1 MKSLVFGDAAQY
13 QHEIV
18 AHITIVMYPRPNV
31 ITCTIRVW
39 LREIGFSLTYGALM
53 LKTWRISVIF
63 RVKSAKAVKI
73 TDMNL
78 LKRLGIIVT
87 IFSVFLGIR
96 TIVAPPVVIVGRTAD
111 DLKAYLCRTDW
122 WDHSFTTL
130 EVMFLVWGIR
140 LCIVVRKAPS
150 EFNES
155 RFISAYV
162 VFRGGSKEDAMSKL
176 PGTTGKFIGKSCRVQ
191 GVSNQTNSISLQQ
204 ANFTEEGDG
213 VTEEFRRFY
222 TQLELLKEKNL
233 RMGNRH
239 LAAKLLAMQVAA
251 NQTETQILAIQEIPS
266 TLRFNKQSIVSV
278 EESSA
283 VDVARKLNADD
294 YLEVCKDSGNK
305 IVESVQLHIEEG
317 NEKHSENV
325 NTMEQINSEDNN
337 KEISSMTVE
346 KNMNTAE
353 CNKKVS
359 TIESDNVNLQT
370 VTLSTSM
377 PSSSNIVA
385 NLNEHSDTL
394 NTDTKVNEIKEDEVH
409 KSGHARTHAIVI
421 NLDDKSRFSEE
432 VTV

>member
-1 MKSLVFGDAAQY
+1 
-13 QHEIV
+13 
-18 AHITIVMYPRPNV
+18 
-31 ITCTIRVW
+31 
-39 LREIGFSLTYGALM
+39 
-53 LKTWRISVIF
+53 
-63 RVKSAKAVKI
+63 
-73 TDMNL
+73 MNL

-122 WDHSFTTL
+122 WDHSFTTCKL
-130 EVMFLVWGIR
+130 FLQSPANPDLLYIIFFCHTQLTVTLLLGI
-140 LCIVVRKAPS
+140 IFGSK
-150 EFNES
+150 
-155 RFISAYV
+155 AYV

-191 GVSNQTNSISLQQ
+191 GASNQTNSISLQQ

-266 TLRFNKQSIVSV
+266 TLRFNKQSIVTV
-278 EESSA
+278 EESSV
-283 VDVARKLNADD
+283 VDVVPRKLNVND

-305 IVESVQLHIEEG
+305 IVESVQLHIEEE

-325 NTMEQINSEDNN
+325 NTMEQINSQDNN
-337 KEISSMTVE
+337 KEIFSMTVE
-346 KNMNTAE
+346 KNMNTAV

-359 TIESDNVNLQT
+359 TIESDNVNLET

-377 PSSSNIVA
+377 PSSSNTVA
-385 NLNEHSDTL
+385 NLNEHSDTS
-394 NTDTKVNEIKEDEVH
+394 NTDTKINEIKEDEVH

-421 NLDDKSRFSEE
+421 NLDDKNRFSEE